1 MPGAPDPARLSHSAL
16 RGRPFPRLY
25 AILDV
30 DAAEAR
36 GLSPAVLL
44 DEWLSAGVRLVQL
57 RAKALADG
65 ALVDLASRLSSV
77 AAAAG
82 ALFVLNDRPDLA
94 VVAQVDGVHVGQDDL
109 PAPAARAIVGPAAVV
124 GLSTHNL
131 AQMREALVTPV
142 DYLAIGP
149 VFPTASKSRPDPV
162 VGLEGVR
169 EAAATGAGAGR
180 CRVVAIGGITLATAA
195 GVIAAGADSI
205 AVISDLTRA
214 DAAAQCRSFLE
225 SSGLTI

>member
-82 ALFVLNDRPDLA
+82 ALFILNDRPDLA

-149 VFPTASKSRPDPV
+149 VFGTTSKARPDPL

-169 EAAATGAGAGR
+169 EARRLVDGGAGGTPPPL
-180 CRVVAIGGITLATAA
+180 VAIGGITLERAA
-195 GVIAAGADSI
+195 AVIEAGASAV
-205 AVISDLTRA
+205 AVISDLTTSDAGARA
-214 DAAAQCRSFLE
+214 RAFLHAVA
-225 SSGLTI
+225 